1 MARTNQPHVE
11 RRSAERF
18 LVSLPVETDR
28 GRGVTR
34 DVSVAG
40 LYLVTDQA
48 LAVNDHL
55 QMTLSVPDPDHP
67 RARPPLR
74 VILRGRV
81 VRVEDRAGALGAGI
95 ALDEDS
101 RYLTQAS

>member
-1 MARTNQPHVE
+1 MAQTNTSQAD

-40 LYLVTDQA
+40 LYLVTDEA
-48 LAVNDHL
+48 LAVDDNL
-55 QMTLSVPDPDHP
+55 QLTLNVPDPDHP
-67 RARPPLR
+67 RAHPPLR

-81 VRVEDRAGALGAGI
+81 VRVEGTEGGIGAGI